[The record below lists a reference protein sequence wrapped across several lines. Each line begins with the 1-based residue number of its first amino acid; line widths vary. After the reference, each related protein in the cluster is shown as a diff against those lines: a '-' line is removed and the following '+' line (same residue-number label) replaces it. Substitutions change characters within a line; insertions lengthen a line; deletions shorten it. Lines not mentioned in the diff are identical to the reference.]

1 MPCDKEDRCVGH
13 GPARPEGVSLSQA
26 NQAGEADES
35 LEAIIPIWEA
45 SLRARNRSP
54 KTIQSYG
61 DTARLLVDYLGS
73 RGHPTHVANVRR
85 EHIELFIADQLARW
99 RPATAAL
106 RYRSLKPLFTWL
118 VE

>member
-1 MPCDKEDRCVGH
+1 MRRSRTSAPRRG
-13 GPARPEGVSLSQA
+13 SLAQA
-26 NQAGEADES
+26 DQAGEADES

-54 KTIQSYG
+54 KTIRSYG
-61 DTARLLVDYLGS
+61 DTARLLVDDLRS
-73 RGHPTHVANVRR
+73 RGHPPHCSRVRR

-106 RYRSLKPLFTWL
+106 RYRSLKPLF
-118 VE
+118 